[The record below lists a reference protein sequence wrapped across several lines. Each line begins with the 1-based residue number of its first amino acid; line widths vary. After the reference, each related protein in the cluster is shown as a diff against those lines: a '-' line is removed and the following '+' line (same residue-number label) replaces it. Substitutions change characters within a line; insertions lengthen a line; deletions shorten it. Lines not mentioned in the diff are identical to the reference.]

1 MVYYENEK
9 EKVEGELK
17 QGKEENAVFFCS
29 HWTISYLNL
38 KTEYTRKKNIKG
50 IFFYFILF
58 FNEKINF

>member
-50 IFFYFILF
+50 IFSILYYFLM
-58 FNEKINF
+58 KK